1 MSDYYQKLRE
11 KVGNELIFMPSVAA
25 IIRNEAGEI
34 LFQNKGNGEKW
45 SLPAGAIEPGE
56 APAEAVVR
64 EVWEET
70 GLHVVPKKLLGV
82 FGGKDFRYQY
92 PNGHKVEYNVFLF
105 ECDVKDGELNPIDG
119 ETAELRYFNAEQMP
133 ELALPYPKS
142 IFLLKNHEET
152 YFQWKD
158 DSLKKKDTYDKL
170 AEDITNL
177 SQHWPA
183 FEAVAFAFYDQEKVY
198 LYRHPTFTEQV
209 FPWNEQF
216 LGDTIILF
224 EDYPTAIACV
234 EHYDTIEG
242 LYSILA
248 HELFHGFQYVKG
260 EKRFPDEMLGVSY
273 LLIEE
278 NVELRNQERFHLYQ
292 ALVGTEEDRI
302 KHLQNFVGLREKRK
316 SLIGEYI
323 QYETKLETVEGP
335 AYYIELKTYAE
346 KSSLPYEKVLEKY
359 SGYLLNKE
367 DASIH
372 LRKSCCGSGL
382 FLSLLLDE
390 LSPEWKESF
399 FESNH
404 TLYDLLKKHVG
415 HEILQIE
422 EVSISDE
429 TKTIV
434 EMVKNSKEA
443 KFKEFEAKKGYHLV
457 LEGDM
462 KSALIDPMNIVKSEN
477 KLLHKNFLKVKVND
491 KEYLFQQPVVAYTNE
506 NSRGISKLHVILD
519 EKPVVKDGFLLLK
532 DVGEFEGSFYQ
543 EDTVFHLKLDDV
555 TKKF

>member
-1 MSDYYQKLRE
+1 MSDYYKKLRE

-25 IIRNEAGEI
+25 IVRNKAGDI

-56 APAEAVVR
+56 APAESVVR

-105 ECDVKDGELNPIDG
+105 ECDVKGGDLNPIDS
-119 ETAELRYFNAEQMP
+119 ETVELRYFEAEQMP

-142 IFLLKNHEET
+142 LFLQKNHGET
-152 YFQWKD
+152 YFQWKGN
-158 DSLKKKDTYDKL
+158 SLKDTYDKL

-183 FEAVAFAFYDQEKVY
+183 FEAVAFAFYDHEKVY

-209 FPWNEQF
+209 LPWNEQF

-234 EHYDTIEG
+234 ERYDDIES

-260 EKRFPDEMLGVSY
+260 EKRFPDELLGVSY
-273 LLIEE
+273 PLIEE
-278 NVELRNQERFHLYQ
+278 NVELRNQERFHLYH
-292 ALVGTEEDRI
+292 AFVETAENRI
-302 KHLQNFVGLREKRK
+302 KHLQNFVALREKRK

-323 QYETKLETVEGP
+323 QYETHLETVEGP
-335 AYYIELKTYAE
+335 AFYIELKTYSE
-346 KSSLPYEKVLEKY
+346 KSSHPYEKVLEKY

-399 FESNH
+399 FDSNQ
-404 TLYDLLKKHVG
+404 TLYDLLKKHVDYKSLQMD
-415 HEILQIE
+415 EIP
-422 EVSISDE
+422 ISDE

-434 EMVKNSKEA
+434 EMTKNSKAAE
-443 KFKEFEAKKGYHLV
+443 FKEYEAKKGYHLV

-462 KSALIDPMNIVKSEN
+462 KAALIDPMNIVKSEN
-477 KLLHKNFLKVKVND
+477 KLLHKNFLKVKVKD
-491 KEYLFQQPVVAYTNE
+491 KEYLFQQPVVAYSNE

-519 EKPVVKDGFLLLK
+519 EKPVERDGSLILK
-532 DVGEFEGSFYQ
+532 GVGE
-543 EDTVFHLKLDDV
+543 LDV
-555 TKKF
+555 TSLKVIMNKFF